1 MEKIDIKRG
10 QIYYVDFGEN
20 VGREQNGIRPAI
32 IMQNNIGNKHSPTTI
47 VIPLTTSKRK
57 HPLPTHVFIGKG
69 KLRGAGKIWGIAVAE
84 QMRTVDEMRI
94 LQYEDEL
101 TEEGMIAIEKAVKV
115 SLGL

>member
-32 IMQNNIGNKHSPTTI
+32 VIQNNVGNRHSPTTI

-57 HPLPTHVFIGKG
+57 HQLPTHVFIGKG
-69 KLRGAGKIWGIAVAE
+69 KLKGAGKIWGIAVTE
-84 QMRTVDEMRI
+84 QIRTVDVMRI

-101 TEEGMIAIEKAVKV
+101 TEEGMNAIKKAVKV
-115 SLGL
+115 SFGL